1 MVTASELKRK
11 QKIYEDRRIETF
23 KKVFKVVE
31 KKIIKRSEADHYYT
45 WYKVPEYLL
54 NVPIYDV
61 DRCKEYII
69 NQLRDNEFE
78 VDEYEDNK
86 LLIKWMN

>member
-11 QKIYEDRRIETF
+11 QKIHEDRRIETF
-23 KKVFKVVE
+23 KKVYKVVE
-31 KKIIKRSEADHYYT
+31 KKILKASEADHYYT
-45 WYKVPEYLL
+45 WYKIPEYLL

-61 DRCKEYII
+61 NKCKEYII
-69 NQLRDNEFE
+69 EQLINNEFE
-78 VDEYEDNK
+78 VDEYEDHT